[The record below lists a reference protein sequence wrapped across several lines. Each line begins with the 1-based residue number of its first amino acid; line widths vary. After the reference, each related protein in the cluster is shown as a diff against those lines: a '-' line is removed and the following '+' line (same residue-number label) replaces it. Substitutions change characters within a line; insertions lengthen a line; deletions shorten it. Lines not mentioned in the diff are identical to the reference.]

1 MYQRSKGI
9 NFSLGKESIDELR
22 TFVNTRGIIVHGDLG
37 EAISFYTSFAENQA
51 IFPNYID
58 AFIRKYKIVPG
69 QGYARD
75 FKETGFDY
83 AMSSGHITFR
93 ANKMFSVQFGHGK
106 HFIGDGYRSL
116 LLSDNT
122 FNYPYLRIQ
131 TNFGKVQYT
140 NLYTEFMDINYFTT
154 HSVDNRDQL
163 GYPKKYMSSHFLSYN
178 VTKRFSLSL
187 YEAVVWRMNRTLA
200 SKGFDINYLN
210 PVTMLRP
217 IEFSLNSPDNV
228 LVGVNTKYKLPFSS
242 YLYGQIILDEFSLGE
257 LFIGYTVLAIGTSLP
272 EIAASVSLALK
283 GRYETVTGTL
293 IGSNIFNGLCV
304 LAIPGLFMN
313 PKMSLGWS
321 YSEWSPLLF
330 ILFMITFIFAYYIF
344 SVSKK
349 ERNAS
354 ILLSS
359 LFLSSYF
366 VSLYFAY

>member
-1 MYQRSKGI
+1 MIIALLAICSGIALIWVSAEKLEKYSVHAAREFGFSPFFIGSTVIAFGTSAPEMLTTFFVSLENKGSMVIGNVIGSNVANLSLVFGSMLLIVSLKKFRIKQEVAIQKNLLILLISSVLIWLIIAIDPFNILSSLILLTSLILVIFSWYKNGVSDENENDI
-9 NFSLGKESIDELR
+9 NLPKYVSLKLTLSLV
-22 TFVNTRGIIVHGDLG
+22 FLV
-37 EAISFYTSFAENQA
+37 FAA
-51 IFPNYID
+51 WL
-58 AFIRKYKIVPG
+58 
-69 QGYARD
+69 
-75 FKETGFDY
+75 
-83 AMSSGHITFR
+83 ITFG
-93 ANKMFSVQFGHGK
+93 ANQ
-106 HFIGDGYRSL
+106 
-116 LLSDNT
+116 
-122 FNYPYLRIQ
+122 
-131 TNFGKVQYT
+131 
-140 NLYTEFMDINYFTT
+140 
-154 HSVDNRDQL
+154 
-163 GYPKKYMSSHFLSYN
+163 
-178 VTKRFSLSL
+178 
-187 YEAVVWRMNRTLA
+187 
-200 SKGFDINYLN
+200 
-210 PVTMLRP
+210 
-217 IEFSLNSPDNV
+217 
-228 LVGVNTKYKLPFSS
+228 
-242 YLYGQIILDEFSLGE
+242 ILDEFSLGE

-354 ILLSS
+354 FLLSL